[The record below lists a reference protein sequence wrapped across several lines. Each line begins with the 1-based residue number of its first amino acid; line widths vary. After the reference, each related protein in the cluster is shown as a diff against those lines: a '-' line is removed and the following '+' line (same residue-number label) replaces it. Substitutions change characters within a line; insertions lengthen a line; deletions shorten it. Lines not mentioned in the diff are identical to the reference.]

1 MGRRFDADFF
11 KGVPWSPQP
20 TMMWI
25 ELAMTNMDGVGEMC
39 GMGDMDKVVHIDG
52 GVGVANVAVGG
63 GHDMVY
69 EMGG

>member
-52 GVGVANVAVGG
+52 GWV
-63 GHDMVY
+63 
-69 EMGG
+69 